1 MKKTKSTPLPE
12 RQLQRAIESVA
23 PSIQDPGSKLRFIQ
37 RTLEV
42 YEEQPGFLRRA
53 SLLKPVAVRLACFE
67 ALEELSAQRR
77 LGPVPALPQPSWALY
92 RARKAVLVLLVAGV
106 GYFGYTLGPRGY
118 RAAREGVALVAQMWP
133 PFPSAPASPDVRRPR
148 RDAPPAV
155 YPAARVGAPPEK
167 VWQVESAPQG
177 ELWSNGLRI
186 LTSYRVSTEKR
197 LYLTFPRDDGEP
209 GFVQDR
215 PAGIVYHTSESDIAP
230 FEPGQT
236 SSILRNTRGLLRW
249 LRKHGNYHYL
259 IDRFGRI
266 YRLVEESDVAFHA
279 GKSIWADEDNYYLDL
294 NDSFLGVCF
303 ESAWKPKANQ
313 AELLTPAQIQAAMNL
328 TDMLRAQYGISDAN
342 SVPHGLISVNPRKML
357 IGHHLDWAHG
367 FPFAALGLSDKYEV
381 PLPSIVGFG
390 FGYDDHMVES
400 MKGELWPGVK
410 HAERDLRMRARKKG
424 VSSAMLKLELR
435 RVYRRYQHTL
445 EQAKKNGYSKPAVAL
460 RLDSL

>member
-1 MKKTKSTPLPE
+1 MRKPKTAPLPE
-12 RQLQRAIESVA
+12 RQLQKAIESVA
-23 PSIQDPGSKLRFIQ
+23 PSIQEPGSKLRFIQ

-42 YEEQPGFLRRA
+42 YEKQPGFLRKA

-67 ALEELSAQRR
+67 ALEELSAERQ

-92 RARKAVLVLLVAGV
+92 RARHVVLVLLLAG
-106 GYFGYTLGPRGY
+106 FGYLGYTFGPSGY
-118 RAAREGVALVAQMWP
+118 RAAHEGVDLVVQMWP
-133 PFPSAPASPDVRRPR
+133 PFTSASPSRRGPR
-148 RDAPPAV
+148 RDAPSAV
-155 YPAARVGAPPEK
+155 YPTSRVGPAPAK

-197 LYLTFPRDDGEP
+197 RYLIFPRDGGDPVLVE
-209 GFVQDR
+209 DK

-249 LRKHGNYHYL
+249 LRKHGSYHYL

-266 YRLVEESDVAFHA
+266 YRLVDESDVAYHA
-279 GKSIWADEDNYYLDL
+279 GRSIWADEDNYYLDL

-303 ESAWKPKANQ
+303 ESAWKPKANE

-328 TDMLRAQYGISDAN
+328 TDMLRAHYGISDAN
-342 SVPHGLISVNPRKML
+342 AVPHGLISVNPKKML
-357 IGHHLDWAHG
+357 IGHHLDWAQG

-390 FGYDDHMVES
+390 FGYDEHMVES

-410 HAERDLRMRARKKG
+410 HAERELRMRAREKG
-424 VSSAMLKLELR
+424 VSSAMLRLELR
-435 RVYRRYQHTL
+435 RLYRGYQVTL
-445 EQAKKNGYSKPAVAL
+445 EEAKKNGNSRRTVAAGL
-460 RLDSL
+460 GSS

>member
-1 MKKTKSTPLPE
+1 MKKPKPVPLPE

-42 YEEQPGFLRRA
+42 YEKQPGLLRRS

-67 ALEELSAQRR
+67 ALEELSNERR

-92 RARKAVLVLLVAGV
+92 RARKVVLVLLLAGV
-106 GYFGYTLGPRGY
+106 ASLGYSLGPRGY
-118 RAAREGVALVAQMWP
+118 RAARKGVSLVAQMWP
-133 PFPSAPASPDVRRPR
+133 PFTSTQPSPRGRGRR
-148 RDAPPAV
+148 RDAPAAG
-155 YPAARVGAPPEK
+155 YPTSRVGMAPEK
-167 VWQVESAPQG
+167 VWQVEAAPQG

-186 LTSYRVSTEKR
+186 LTSYKVSTEKR
-197 LYLTFPRDDGEP
+197 RYLVFPRDGGDP
-209 GFVQDR
+209 AFVEDK

-266 YRLVEESDVAFHA
+266 YRLVEESDVAYHA
-279 GKSIWADEDNYYLDL
+279 GRSIWADDDNYYLDL

-303 ESAWKPKANQ
+303 ESAWKAGANE

-328 TDMLRAQYGISDAN
+328 TDMLRAHYDIPDAN
-342 SVPHGLISVNPRKML
+342 SVPHGLISVNPKKML

-390 FGYDDHMVES
+390 FGYDEHMVES
-400 MKGELWPGVK
+400 MKGQLWPGVE
-410 HAERDLRMRARKKG
+410 HAERELRVRARDKG
-424 VSSAMLKLELR
+424 VSSPLLRLELR
-435 RVYRRYQHTL
+435 RIYRSYQDTL
-445 EQAKKNGYSKPAVAL
+445 EEAKKNGYSQRTVAAGL
-460 RLDSL
+460 ASP